1 VLYFHGNGGNLTY
14 RTDRARLL
22 QEAGFGV
29 LMLSARGYGGSTGN
43 PSETALVA
51 DGKLAYGWLRAK
63 GIDPQHITLFG
74 ESLGTGVAVQV
85 AASLPVAGLIL
96 DSPYSS
102 LVDVAQL
109 RMTYF
114 PVRLFMIDRFDSMA
128 SIAKIRAPLLIVH
141 GDADD
146 VVPYELGVRLFN
158 AAKEPKQLLTLP
170 GGAHV
175 APLRNGAWRTIE
187 PFLNSLPLTVSAH

>member
-1 VLYFHGNGGNLTY
+1 
-14 RTDRARLL
+14 
-22 QEAGFGV
+22 
-29 LMLSARGYGGSTGN
+29 
-43 PSETALVA
+43 
-51 DGKLAYGWLRAK
+51 
-63 GIDPQHITLFG
+63 
-74 ESLGTGVAVQV
+74 
-85 AASLPVAGLIL
+85 
-96 DSPYSS
+96 
-102 LVDVAQL
+102 
-109 RMTYF
+109 
-114 PVRLFMIDRFDSMA
+114 VRLFMIDRFDSMA